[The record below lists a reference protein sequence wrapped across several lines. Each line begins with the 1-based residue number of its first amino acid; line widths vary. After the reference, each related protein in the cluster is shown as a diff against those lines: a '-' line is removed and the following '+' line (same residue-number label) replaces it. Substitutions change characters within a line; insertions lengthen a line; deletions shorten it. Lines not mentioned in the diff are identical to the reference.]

1 MSKLRERLTYANVVS
16 TLCLCILLG
25 GSAYAATRLPNNSV
39 GTKQL
44 KKGAVSLSKIKPSAI
59 SAIKGQ
65 KGERGDRGPQ
75 GEAGH
80 AGQDATRLF
89 ARIVA
94 SNGFAAVKSGVT
106 EGENTGLGT
115 YSIDFT
121 SDLSNCALQV
131 TTGVGIPVNPG
142 DIYSDGSGATVRVSA
157 ADSSVALVAT
167 TDEEGTPANVSFFI
181 AAFC

>member
-1 MSKLRERLTYANVVS
+1 MRALRGRLTYANVMATIAVF
-16 TLCLCILLG
+16 IALG
-25 GSAYAATRLPNNSV
+25 GASYAAIKLPKNSV

-44 KKGAVSLSKIKPSAI
+44 KKEAVSLSKIKTSAK
-59 SAIKGQ
+59 SAMKGQ
-65 KGERGDRGPQ
+65 KGEQGDRGPQ
-75 GEAGH
+75 GEAGP

-94 SNGFAAVKSGVT
+94 SNGFAAIKSGVT

-115 YSIDFT
+115 YSIDF
-121 SDLSNCALQV
+121 SNCALQV

-167 TDEEGTPANVSFFI
+167 TDEE
-181 AAFC
+181 